1 MLDDRARAAAPGRFA
16 RLIDGATH
24 YETAGPPAGPAVVL
38 VHGFS
43 TPLLIWERTAPAL
56 AAAGY
61 CTVAYDLYGRGYSD
75 RLKCAYGPELYER
88 QLHDL
93 LAALGVRWPVDLVGF
108 SMGAQ
113 ICARF
118 ADRHPARVRRL
129 VLIDPAGFDRVR
141 DRGRAGS
148 RSSPASASCSSGA
161 RGPARWPTGPCACS
175 RTRQPCRRTSGPGC
189 SPRPGF
195 GVRDGRCSRPADRC
209 RRKCRSSMRGLEA
222 LRKPVLIVWGTED
235 RITPYKQ
242 HDPGPRADPVGGV
255 PGGGRGRAR
264 RDVRAAERRES
275 GDRRVLAPGVARGSG
290 A

>member
-1 MLDDRARAAAPGRFA
+1 M
-16 RLIDGATH
+16 
-24 YETAGPPAGPAVVL
+24 L

-75 RLKCAYGPELYER
+75 RLKSAYGPELYER

-93 LAALGVRWPVDLVGF
+93 VAALGVRWPVDLVGF

-129 VLIDPAGFDRVR
+129 VLIDPAGFTAPAFRPSRLALLPGIGELLQRHAGPGAVADRAVR
-141 DRGRAGS
+141 MFADQAAVPPDLRARVLAQARFRGTGRALLS
-148 RSSPASASCSSGA
+148 TRRSIPAKVHKLYA
-161 RGPARWPTGPCACS
+161 R
-175 RTRQPCRRTSGPGC
+175 
-189 SPRPGF
+189 
-195 GVRDGRCSRPADRC
+195 
-209 RRKCRSSMRGLEA
+209 LEA
-222 LRKPVLIVWGTED
+222 MRKPVLIIWGTED

-242 HDPGPRADPVGGV
+242 HIQARALIPSAEFLAVDGAGHASMCERPNVV
-255 PGGGRGRAR
+255 NPALIEFLR
-264 RDVRAAERRES
+264 R
-275 GDRRVLAPGVARGSG
+275 P
-290 A
+290 